1 MIKLVFCV
9 RRRPDLSGD
18 DFKKYWM
25 EKHASLVEKHAAALG
40 AKRYVQS
47 HTLEDDTNAVLRD
60 SRGALEAF
68 DGVAEVWWE
77 SLDVLTTVLS
87 RPEGQAA
94 GAELLEDERE
104 FIDLARSSLFLTEEH
119 EIFEIQPGQP

>member
-9 RRRPDLSGD
+9 RRRSDLSAE
-18 DFKKYWM
+18 DFKKYWI

-47 HTLEDDTNAVLRD
+47 HTLGDDTNVVLRD

-68 DGVAEVWWE
+68 DGVAEVWWG
-77 SLDVLTTVLS
+77 SRDALTAALS

-94 GAELLEDERE
+94 SDELLEDERE

-119 EIFEIQPGQP
+119 EIFEI

>member
-9 RRRPDLSGD
+9 RRRSDLSVD
-18 DFKKYWM
+18 DFKRYWV
-25 EKHASLVEKHAAALG
+25 ENHAPLVKKHAAALG

-47 HTLEDDTNAVLRD
+47 HALEDDTNAALRA
-60 SRGALEAF
+60 SRGAMEAF
-68 DGVAEVWWE
+68 DGIAEVWWD
-77 SLDVLTTVLS
+77 SRDALTTVLS

-94 GAELLEDERE
+94 GDELLEDERN

-119 EIFEIQPGQP
+119 EIFES